1 MTQPINSPAHVEGN
15 DADTSQPNRAP
26 ELATK
31 TPTHHDQEQ
40 QIAWLRAGPE
50 VFHAPGP
57 RLPSRQIIGLSAL
70 AIVVSALTMGA
81 MAHLLA
87 SGPFTGENTPPPTA
101 ARPQARSVTSR
112 VPATNASPTVATTPV
127 TPNLTPATAPDAP
140 ASPTSPVLAATP
152 KTEQH
157 LPLAGDTTAR
167 RFNSRHE
174 PQASPPS
181 SGGLPLPEATAASWP
196 NSEDGDQQDAAQPAQ
211 PAPPSQDRQDHPSR
225 GRWTKTTTCDASGRC
240 VDHYNPAR
248 WDQ

>member
-1 MTQPINSPAHVEGN
+1 MTQSTSSPAHVEGN

-26 ELATK
+26 QLATK

-50 VFHAPGP
+50 VFHAPGT
-57 RLPSRQIIGLSAL
+57 RLPSKRIIGLSAL
-70 AIVVSALTMGA
+70 AIVVSALTVGTT
-81 MAHLLA
+81 AHLLA

-101 ARPQARSVTSR
+101 ARPQARPATSR
-112 VPATNASPTVATTPV
+112 VPATNAPPTLATTPV
-127 TPNLTPATAPDAP
+127 TPNLTPATAPDVP

-152 KTEQH
+152 KPEQH

-167 RFNSRHE
+167 RSNSRHE
-174 PQASPPS
+174 SPASPPS
-181 SGGLPLPEATAASWP
+181 PAPALPEATAASRP
-196 NSEDGDQQDAAQPAQ
+196 NSKDGDQQDAAQPV
-211 PAPPSQDRQDHPSR
+211 PPSQDQQDHPSR
-225 GRWTKTTTCDASGRC
+225 WRWNKTTTCDASGRC